1 MVIADIN
8 QFRLLRGAF
17 LAAAVAP
24 RVEAAALRRVDGARH
39 ITFQHVLHRG
49 DVRIGNR
56 NRPQQRLR
64 VRMQRVVEQFLLRR
78 NFDDVAQIHH
88 SNAVADVFNDAQVVR
103 NEDVRQLIFPL

>member
-17 LAAAVAP
+17 LAAAVAA
-24 RVEAAALRRVDGARH
+24 RVEAAAFRRVDGARY
-39 ITFQHVLHRG
+39 IAFQHVLHRG
-49 DVRIGNR
+49 NIRVRNR

-78 NFDDVAQIHH
+78 NLDDVAQIHH
-88 SNAVADVFNDAQVVR
+88 SNAVADVFDNAQVVR